1 MVLDRVNARMI
12 LGVSARM
19 ILGGVVALSA
29 LGCGSEPSG
38 LGQDLLLSFTA
49 EGFDPSQ
56 GSVPSDAAQGGA
68 GTITITGGLQGPCL
82 AQASD
87 LKGEA
92 QREGLTLLLQ
102 VTVEP
107 EGACTPGISAFTY
120 EALLGN
126 LESGTYNLTVTH
138 VFSAGVGYVALET
151 SVVVR

>member
-1 MVLDRVNARMI
+1 MVLDH
-12 LGVSARM
+12 VSVRM

-29 LGCGSEPSG
+29 LGCGGEPSG
-38 LGQDLLLSFTA
+38 PGPDLLLSFTA
-49 EGFDPSQ
+49 ENFDPSQ
-56 GSVPSDAAQGGA
+56 GSLPSDAAQGGA
-68 GTITITGGLQGPCL
+68 GTITITGGLQAPCL
-82 AQASD
+82 VQASD

-92 QREGLTLLLQ
+92 QREGFTLLVQ

-126 LESGTYNLTVTH
+126 LESGTYPLTVNH
-138 VFSAGVGYVALET
+138 VFSVGVGYVALET